1 MPREF
6 TADELMASDAIEAA
20 NRLAA
25 PEERAKP
32 RRPAPEEIRKAR
44 DIALS
49 DDMSE
54 SDLRYVRFISACLL
68 LAVAEEELAQ
78 EVEWRNHE

>member
-1 MPREF
+1 MPHEF
-6 TADELMASDAIEAA
+6 TPDELMAAEAIEAA

-25 PEERAKP
+25 PEDRQRP

-54 SDLRYVRFISACLL
+54 SDLRYVRFIAACLL
-68 LAVAEEELAQ
+68 LAVAAEMEATH
-78 EVEWRNHE
+78 VA